1 MSIGLL
7 LSRAAAERFGARIH
21 DLLAG
26 REHRIVTLEEADPRA
41 TPIDIALLSRDITG
55 KSSKLQLVETMQRF
69 FDTLGAAERL
79 QWLHVHSAGTD
90 RPVYPPLFAR
100 GVTITNSSGASAKT
114 IGVSVLGGMIA
125 LARGFVAQWQAQ
137 RRHAW
142 EPLPEV
148 DGPPEFGA
156 GTAVVVGLGP
166 IGREISR
173 LLRAFGLTVVGVRR
187 SPSASGD
194 GRGEGGSPSPLG
206 EGRGEGW
213 LVAEC
218 DETVAYGDLPRVLPR
233 AGWLVLACPL
243 TEVTRGLVDAKAL
256 ALLPAGARIVNV
268 ARGEV
273 VDEAAMTR
281 ALQDGR
287 LGGAWLDVFHH
298 EPLDPASPLWDL
310 PNVIVSPHSSSRSN
324 GHYDFVGEIFLDN
337 LARWR
342 DGRPLRNVSL
352 NAPAS
357 EGA

>member
-7 LSRAAAERFGARIH
+7 LSRAAAERFGPRIQEV
-21 DLLAG
+21 LAG
-26 REHRIVTLEEADPRA
+26 REHRIVTLEEVGAGPP
-41 TPIDIALLSRDITG
+41 PIDIALLSRDITG
-55 KSSKLQLVETMQRF
+55 KSTKFKLVETMQRF
-69 FDTLGAAERL
+69 FDTLAAAERL
-79 QWLHVHSAGTD
+79 KWLHVHSAGTD

-100 GVTITNSSGASAKT
+100 GITITNSSGASART
-114 IGVSVLGGMIA
+114 IGVSVVGGMVA
-125 LARGFVAQWQAQ
+125 LARGFVAQWEAQ

-148 DGPPEFGA
+148 GGPPEFGK
-156 GTAVVVGLGP
+156 GTVVVVGLGP

-173 LLRAFGLTVVGVRR
+173 LLRAFGLKVIGVRR
-187 SPSASGD
+187 SADAVP
-194 GRGEGGSPSPLG
+194 
-206 EGRGEGW
+206 
-213 LVAEC
+213 EC
-218 DETVAYGDLPRVLPR
+218 DETVAYAALPRVLPR
-233 AGWLVLACPL
+233 ADWLVLACPL
-243 TEVTRGLVDAKAL
+243 TEVTRDLIDAKAL

-273 VDEAAMTR
+273 VDEEAMIR
-281 ALQDGR
+281 ALREGR
-287 LGGAWLDVFHH
+287 LAGAWLDVFRH

-310 PNVIVSPHSSSRSN
+310 PHVIVSPHSSSRSD

-357 EGA
+357 EASP